1 MHPRVTTTMCALS
14 CCEQGA
20 PTITTDR
27 GVPLRPSRLPSRRG
41 YLSAGMRSTGYRVSV
56 LNSVG
61 MDTPALRKA
70 RGAFFTPATVADFIT
85 RWAIRTPVD
94 RILEPACGEASFLL
108 SAARRLREL
117 GAQSVSGDQLQ
128 GVELHHPSALRA
140 HALLATTGA
149 QAAIHVG
156 DFFATHPLERYDAVI
171 GNPPYVRYQ
180 QFTGAARW
188 VARQAARAHD
198 VSLSGL
204 SSSWAAFVVHA
215 ADQLGPGG
223 RMGLV
228 LPAELLSVNYAAD
241 VRRFLLR
248 RFGQLR
254 LVTFEQ
260 LVFPDALEDV
270 VLLLAEGQGPTDRF
284 EVYQAG
290 SIADLTDAGNHVWI
304 KSRAADTKWTS
315 ALLDRGVLDVYG
327 RLISS
332 EGFCRLADWGH
343 TYLGAVT
350 GNNRWFA
357 LTGAEITALGLPQA
371 ELRRVSP
378 PGSRHLRGL
387 TFSAHTWTQL
397 RDEGRRSYL
406 FYPGDTLSPASRR
419 RIEQGER
426 QDIHQA
432 YKCRVRDPWWRV
444 PLVPVPDLLLTYMNH
459 DTPRL
464 TENSARVRHL
474 NSVHGVTLNEG
485 HRHLGRDLLPMAA
498 LNSVTLLGAEMVGR
512 AYGGGMLKVEPRE
525 ADELPLPAASLVQAA
540 ADQLRALR
548 PQLAQALRDG
558 ELLDAVRRVDR
569 LLLRRGG
576 VATNSDLEALR
587 VGRQALFHR
596 RVTRGK
602 SSRGTN

>member
-1 MHPRVTTTMCALS
+1 MT
-14 CCEQGA
+14 
-20 PTITTDR
+20 
-27 GVPLRPSRLPSRRG
+27 
-41 YLSAGMRSTGYRVSV
+41 V

-70 RGAFFTPATVADFIT
+70 RGAFFTPPPVADFIT
-85 RWAIRTPVD
+85 RWAIRTPAD

-117 GAQSVSGDQLQ
+117 GSQTVSGDQLQ
-128 GVELHHPSALRA
+128 GVELHHPSALQA
-140 HALLATTGA
+140 KAFLANTGA
-149 QAAIHVG
+149 EATIHVG
-156 DFFATHPLERYDAVI
+156 DFFATHPLARYDAVI

-188 VARQAARAHD
+188 AARQAARKHN

-215 ADQLGPGG
+215 TDQLTPGG
-223 RMGLV
+223 RLGLV

-248 RFGQLR
+248 RFGQVR
-254 LVTFEQ
+254 LVAFEQ

-270 VLLLAEGQGPTDRF
+270 VLLLAEGQGPTDHF
-284 EVYQAG
+284 ELYQAG
-290 SIADLTDAGNHVWI
+290 SIADLANDGNHVWV

-327 RLISS
+327 QLTSG
-332 EGFCRLADWGH
+332 EGFCRLAEWGR

-357 LTGAEITALGLPQA
+357 LTGPEVAALGLPQA
-371 ELRRVSP
+371 ELRRISP

-387 TFSAHTWTQL
+387 TFSSHAWTEL
-397 RDEGRRSYL
+397 RDEGHRAYL
-406 FYPGDTLSPASRR
+406 FYPGDTPSPAACR
-419 RIEQGER
+419 RIEHGER

-444 PLVPVPDLLLTYMNH
+444 PLVAVPDLLLTYMNH

-464 TENSARVRHL
+464 TENSAHVRHL
-474 NSVHGVTLNEG
+474 NSVHGVTLNES
-485 HRHLGRDLLPMAA
+485 HRHLGRDLLPLAA

-525 ADELPLPAASLVQAA
+525 ADQLPLPAPSLIQAA
-540 ADQLRALR
+540 ADQLRALS
-548 PQLAQALRDG
+548 PQLAQALRND

-576 VATNSDLEALR
+576 VATRSDLEALR
-587 VGRQALFHR
+587 AGRQALFHR
-596 RVTRGK
+596 RVRRGK
-602 SSRGTN
+602 PSRGKN